1 MKLLKY
7 IDFIVEARGD
17 VKCPA
22 VISESFIKRCK
33 KIDSP
38 ISQTLI
44 DMDRRPSSYT
54 FIDDGL
60 NSETIQYTESERA
73 IDVLNKMYGSSG
85 SNKTRIKS
93 MRNFDPQK
101 YLSLMTNPGPD
112 SQFWLSNRVDI
123 RIGRF
128 VRRFLG
134 DVFTDAQIEDFVNK
148 WKSSFKSEGEKFE
161 FRTGN
166 GIVDAYDT
174 TNYYGEEGYN
184 PLWHSCMNDRTDLVE
199 FYLYVKDLEMVV
211 LVDSENKIMGRALLW
226 TDVEGRKL
234 LDRVYYI
241 NDKDYYKFINLA
253 KENGWYYKKR
263 NISGGST
270 WILDGQE
277 QKIKVKIKFPVKAFS
292 KFRDQWQEPKFP
304 YVDSFYYL
312 SEEGFLMNFEPSGS
326 YYVLNDTDGQYE
338 YYSGVYDVYGN
349 RVENEDDYIYSETQK
364 GLVSLYNSEHVQY
377 DGFDDYIHISYLED
391 PKNGFLFDD
400 EEQMWYKRE
409 DFEKMKSSK

>member
-7 IDFIVEARGD
+7 LDFILEARGD
-17 VKCPA
+17 IKAAC

-38 ISQTLI
+38 ISKALI
-44 DMDRRPSSYT
+44 DMDRKLSSYT
-54 FIDDGL
+54 FIDDNLDG
-60 NSETIQYTESERA
+60 ETIQYTESERA
-73 IDVLNKMYGSSG
+73 IDLLVKKHGAYG
-85 SNKTRIKS
+85 K
-93 MRNFDPQK
+93 FDPQR
-101 YLSLMTNPGPD
+101 YLQNMPNPEPD
-112 SQFWLSNRVDI
+112 NQFWMSNRVDI
-123 RIGRF
+123 KIGRF

-134 DVFTDAQIEDFVNK
+134 DGFTDKEIEDFVNK

-161 FRTGN
+161 IRTGN

-174 TNYYGEEGYN
+174 TNYHGEEGYN
-184 PLWHSCMNDRTDLVE
+184 PLWNSCMNDRTDLVD
-199 FYLYVKDLEMVV
+199 FYLYVEDLKMVI
-211 LVDSENKIMGRALLW
+211 LLDSENKIMGRALLW
-226 TDVEGRKL
+226 TDDEGRKL

-270 WILDGQE
+270 WIINGEE
-277 QKIKVKIKFPVKAFS
+277 QKIRAKVKYPIES
-292 KFRDQWQEPKFP
+292 ISDLFP

-312 SEEGFLMNFEPSGS
+312 DDKNGYLSNYEPDSS

-349 RVENEDDYIYSETQK
+349 RVDDEDDYIYSETQK
-364 GLVSLYNSEHVQY
+364 GLVSLYSAEHVEY
-377 DGFDDYIHISYLED
+377 EGFDDYIHINYLED
-391 PKNGFLFDD
+391 PKNGFVYD
-400 EEQMWYKRE
+400 EEEAQWYKKE

>member
-17 VKCPA
+17 IKCPC

-38 ISQTLI
+38 ISQALI

-60 NSETIQYTESERA
+60 NGETIQYTESERA
-73 IDVLNKMYGSSG
+73 IDILNKMYGSSG
-85 SNKTRIKS
+85 IQ
-93 MRNFDPQK
+93 DPQK
-101 YLSLMTNPGPD
+101 YFSLMSNPGPD
-112 SQFWLSNRVDI
+112 SIFWHSGRIDI

-128 VRRFLG
+128 VRRFLE
-134 DVFTDAQIEDFVNK
+134 DSFTDAQIEDFVNK
-148 WKSSFKSEGEKFE
+148 WKSSFNMEGEKFE

-166 GIVDAYDT
+166 GIVEAYDT
-174 TNYYGEEGYN
+174 TNYHGEEGYN
-184 PLWHSCMNDRTDLVE
+184 PLWNSCMNNRTDLVD
-199 FYLYVKDLEMVV
+199 FYLYVENLKMIV

-226 TDVEGRKL
+226 TDDEGRKL

-270 WILDGQE
+270 WILNGVE
-277 QKIKVKIKFPVKAFS
+277 QKIQSKVKYPVES
-292 KFRDQWQEPKFP
+292 ISDLFP

-312 SEEGFLMNFEPSGS
+312 DDKNGFLMNYEPSGS

-349 RVENEDDYIYSETQK
+349 RVEDEDDYIYSETQK
-364 GLVSLYNSEHVQY
+364 GLISLYSAEHVEY

>member
-7 IDFIVEARGD
+7 LDFILEARGD
-17 VKCPA
+17 IKVPC

-33 KIDSP
+33 KIESP
-38 ISQTLI
+38 ISQSII
-44 DMDRRPSSYT
+44 DMDRKMSSYT
-54 FIDDGL
+54 FINDNLDG
-60 NSETIQYTESERA
+60 ETIQYTESERA
-73 IDVLNKMYGSSG
+73 IEVLNKIYGSHQ
-85 SNKTRIKS
+85 K
-93 MRNFDPQK
+93 FDPLK
-101 YLSLMTNPGPD
+101 YLSLMSNPEPD
-112 SQFWLSNRVDI
+112 SQFWMSNRVDI

-134 DVFTDAQIEDFVNK
+134 DAFTDAQVEDFVNK

-161 FRTGN
+161 FRTAS

-174 TNYYGEEGYN
+174 KNYHGEEGYN
-184 PLWHSCMNDRTDLVE
+184 PLWNSCMNNRTDLVD
-199 FYLYVKDLEMVV
+199 FYLYVEDLEMVV
-211 LVDSENKIMGRALLW
+211 LVDSGDKIMGRALLW

-253 KENGWYYKKR
+253 KEKGWFYKKR

-270 WILDGQE
+270 WILNGIE
-277 QKIKVKIKFPVKAFS
+277 QKVHSKIKYPVES
-292 KFRDQWQEPKFP
+292 ISDLFP

-312 SEEGFLMNFEPSGS
+312 DDKNGYLSNYEPSGS

-349 RVENEDDYIYSETQK
+349 RVDDEDEYIYSETQK
-364 GLVSLYNSEHVQY
+364 GLVSLYSAEHIQY

>member
-7 IDFIVEARGD
+7 LDFILEARGD
-17 VKCPA
+17 IKVPC

-33 KIDSP
+33 KIESP
-38 ISQTLI
+38 ISQSII
-44 DMDRRPSSYT
+44 DMYRKMSSYT
-54 FIDDGL
+54 FINDNLDG
-60 NSETIQYTESERA
+60 ETIQYTESERA
-73 IDVLNKMYGSSG
+73 IEVLNKIYGSHQ
-85 SNKTRIKS
+85 K
-93 MRNFDPQK
+93 FDPLK
-101 YLSLMTNPGPD
+101 YLSLMSNPEPD
-112 SQFWLSNRVDI
+112 SQFWMSNRVDI

-134 DVFTDAQIEDFVNK
+134 DAFTDAQVEDFVNK

-161 FRTGN
+161 FRTAS

-174 TNYYGEEGYN
+174 TNYHGEEGYN

-211 LVDSENKIMGRALLW
+211 LLDSENKIIGRSLLW
-226 TDVEGRKL
+226 TDVEGRKI

-277 QKIKVKIKFPVKAFS
+277 QKIKVKIKFPVEAFS
-292 KFRDQWQEPKFP
+292 EFRDQWQEPKFP

-312 SEEGFLMNFEPSGS
+312 SEEGFLMNFEPSSGS

-364 GLVSLYNSEHVQY
+364 GLVSLYNAEHVEY
-377 DGFDDYIHISYLED
+377 DGFDDYIHINYLED
-391 PKNGFLFDD
+391 PKNGFVYD
-400 EEQMWYKRE
+400 EEEAQWYKKE

>member
-7 IDFIVEARGD
+7 LDFILEARGD
-17 VKCPA
+17 IKVPC

-38 ISQTLI
+38 ISQSII
-44 DMDRRPSSYT
+44 DMDRKMSSYT
-54 FIDDGL
+54 FINDNLDGD
-60 NSETIQYTESERA
+60 TIQYTESERA
-73 IDVLNKMYGSSG
+73 IEVLNKIYGSHQ
-85 SNKTRIKS
+85 K
-93 MRNFDPQK
+93 FDPLK
-101 YLSLMTNPGPD
+101 YLSLMSNPEPD
-112 SQFWLSNRVDI
+112 SQFWMSNRVDI
-123 RIGRF
+123 KVGRF

-134 DVFTDAQIEDFVNK
+134 EEFTDAQIEDFVNK
-148 WKSSFKSEGEKFE
+148 WKSSFQIEGEKFE

-166 GIVDAYDT
+166 GIVEAYDT
-174 TNYYGEEGYN
+174 KNYHGEEGYN
-184 PLWHSCMNDRTDLVE
+184 PLWNSCMNNRTDLVD
-199 FYLYVKDLEMVV
+199 FYLYVEDLEMVV
-211 LVDSENKIMGRALLW
+211 LVDSENKIIGRSLLW
-226 TDVEGRKL
+226 TDVEGRKI

-277 QKIKVKIKFPVKAFS
+277 QKIKVKIKFPVESFS
-292 KFRDQWQEPKFP
+292 EFRDQWQEPKFP

-312 SEEGFLMNFEPSGS
+312 SEEGFLMNFEPSSGS

-364 GLVSLYNSEHVQY
+364 GLVSLYNAEHVEY